1 MKFGGTSVGDAACIS
16 RVAEILQKASRDCNV
31 VAVVSAMSGV
41 TNKLVEAA
49 NRSKA
54 GDGQAVAAIF
64 NQLRRRHEGVVA
76 SLIKS
81 ADQRRQLQRTLNE
94 LFLEGESVCQETLR
108 AGELTPQALDA
119 ISGLGERLCAPVVAT
134 VLREL
139 GVASEAIEATEL
151 VVTDSSFGA
160 AEPLADPTRVRCQN
174 RVTPLLRQG
183 IVPVVTGFIG
193 ATEDGVATTLGRGG
207 SDYSATILGA
217 SLDAD
222 EVVIWSDVTGI
233 LTADPKLVEDA
244 RTIAEISYREAAELA
259 HYGAKVLHPKT
270 MRPVLQRR
278 IPLLIKNS
286 FAPEEVGTK
295 VTFTGS
301 QNSAGVKSLA
311 VLEDAVLISVAGS
324 LTHGITDILPRTI
337 ATVAA
342 VHGDVLL
349 VLNVSAHSDICL
361 VVPSAVARC
370 AVEAL
375 RGEIEPELKHR
386 KVRETICE
394 SAVSVITLVGHG
406 IRQVAGDFDRTVA
419 ALAQEC
425 IKVIATVQG
434 SSDSSLSFVVQRQD
448 MTAAIGCLHRE
459 FELSVPAASSVTVTV
474 ETKAA
479 IWEGHTE
486 QISAD

>member
-1 MKFGGTSVGDAACIS
+1 
-16 RVAEILQKASRDCNV
+16 
-31 VAVVSAMSGV
+31 
-41 TNKLVEAA
+41 
-49 NRSKA
+49 
-54 GDGQAVAAIF
+54 
-64 NQLRRRHEGVVA
+64 
-76 SLIKS
+76 
-81 ADQRRQLQRTLNE
+81 
-94 LFLEGESVCQETLR
+94 
-108 AGELTPQALDA
+108 
-119 ISGLGERLCAPVVAT
+119 
-134 VLREL
+134 
-139 GVASEAIEATEL
+139 
-151 VVTDSSFGA
+151 
-160 AEPLADPTRVRCQN
+160 
-174 RVTPLLRQG
+174 LRQG